1 MPPVELGLASSTRHL
16 PNRSALSCEAV
27 PINRDC
33 RGIESYGRSSFLLL
47 STESSSRT
55 PPRVYYCYYH
65 YCFPHVYSFP
75 FFGIFLQPMRERTA
89 DGIVPP
95 RPLPILARLPL
106 RERESSFS
114 SIAFGYRGI
123 NYPLVPLVLLLLF
136 LYMPIRNHSGKTNS
150 IFFGKTIYVLKNF
163 WML

>member
-1 MPPVELGLASSTRHL
+1 VPPVELGLASSARHL

-75 FFGIFLQPMRERTA
+75 FFGIFLRPMRERTA

-95 RPLPILARLPL
+95 RPLPISRSPSFART
-106 RERESSFS
+106 R
-114 SIAFGYRGI
+114 I
-123 NYPLVPLVLLLLF
+123 LLF
-136 LYMPIRNHSGKTNS
+136 FDRIWISRYKLSPCSVGATTSLPVYAYSES
-150 IFFGKTIYVLKNF
+150 FGENEFHFLR
-163 WML
+163 